1 MGKGNM
7 FLGFARGK
15 IGDMVYSRQGGQ
27 QVWRA
32 RNRNPANPRTEQQL
46 YQRAIMATVSQ
57 AYSAGKEI
65 FNHSFQGFRV
75 GMENQMEFS
84 SRNIEQLRGLISQEQ
99 ANGVPGRYSNVRVV
113 APKTGVAVPWAGMIL
128 SKGTY
133 PQQLFNVFGAHPA
146 TLEQSLQQWGY
157 FTCEKWIAL
166 NSPYATIG
174 DLYDDGSLKAGDL
187 YTWVMFYVDTDT
199 MIFDGPSGLTNQQ
212 QYACDFCYAQLMV
225 KEPTDEIRALDHTNA
240 HYGDIFDI
248 YKTNM
253 AKVEWAEGSATLFG
267 AQVDFRALLNVDPA
281 VAGANGGFGIIR
293 SRLDADLRSTSQLV
307 WGQWFPLYGI
317 DRLGLLPVWQSGVA
331 QVGTSELV
339 LEGVNFDTQPVV
351 NPPAWSITPEPTGVV
366 GTTYTLR
373 LLAPVTVDELAPHIQ
388 AECKDPSASP
398 SPIMPL
404 YPYTA
409 SGRLYLTEVE
419 GSGTPTFSVVDSGDG
434 KVWTI
439 SQPSSPNRAL
449 VSFTLTD

>member
-1 MGKGNM
+1 M

-46 YQRAIMATVSQ
+46 YQRAIMATVAQ

-99 ANGVPGRYSNVRVV
+99 ANGVSTRYSNVRVV
-113 APKTGVAVPWAGMIL
+113 APKTGVAVPWGGMIL

-133 PQQLFNVFGAHPA
+133 PQQLFNIFGAHPA
-146 TLEQSLQQWGY
+146 SIEHSLQQWGY
-157 FTCEKWIAL
+157 FTVEKWIAV
-166 NSPYATIG
+166 NSPYQTIG
-174 DLYDDGSLKAGDL
+174 DLYDDGTLKAGDL

-199 MIFDGPSGLTNQQ
+199 MIFDGPSGLTNEQ

-225 KEPTDEIRALDHTNA
+225 KDPTDVIRALDHTNA
-240 HYGDIFDI
+240 HYGDIFDV

-253 AKVEWAEGSATLFG
+253 AKVEWAEGATTLFG
-267 AQVDFRALLNVDPA
+267 AQVDFRAMLNIDPA
-281 VAGANGGFGIIR
+281 VAGANGGFGIVR

-351 NPPAWSITPEPTGVV
+351 NPPAWMIDPEVDPAYTGA
-366 GTTYTLR
+366 YTLR
-373 LLAPVTVDELAPHIQ
+373 LLAAVPASDIAAHAVAVLEDR
-388 AECKDPSASP
+388 SASGGP
-398 SPIMPL
+398 
-404 YPYTA
+404 YPEVPGEISSNATYSFVINGQGGQPAYTGV
-409 SGRLYLTEVE
+409 SSDE
-419 GSGTPTFSVVDSGDG
+419 GKTY
-434 KVWTI
+434 TI
-439 SQPSSPNRAL
+439 SKAPGSAAL
-449 VSFTLTD
+449 WLKSFGFDV